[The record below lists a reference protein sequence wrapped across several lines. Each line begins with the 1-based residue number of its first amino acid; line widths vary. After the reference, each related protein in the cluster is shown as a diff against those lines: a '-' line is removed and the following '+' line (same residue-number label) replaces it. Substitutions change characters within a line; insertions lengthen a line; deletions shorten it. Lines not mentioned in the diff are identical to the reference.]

1 MYIRTKTFTN
11 KDGTTRTYLYLVE
24 AKRSGGKVRQEVVAN
39 LGRLEQLQER
49 DLDNIIEGLMRYSK
63 KHRVKKDCDGLAL

>member
-24 AKRSGGKVRQEVVAN
+24 AKRSGGKVRRRRGISGPHRVS
-39 LGRLEQLQER
+39 GK
-49 DLDNIIEGLMRYSK
+49 GLMRLS
-63 KHRVKKDCDGLAL
+63 RLWA